1 MDEDRRGFLQAS
13 AVNVVGNA
21 LKIVVEGGIGLAFGS
36 LALVADAAH
45 SVADLLA
52 SLVVLVWGRAAFT
65 GPDMD
70 HPHGHERIEPLT
82 ALVVGVTLV
91 VLAVSLLWD
100 AIGAVRTGPSVRYS
114 HALVAGL
121 GFAILDMLV
130 VYWYTVRVNARL
142 DSPSLRALAVDSQND
157 IYTSVAAG
165 IGVAGVALE
174 APLLDP
180 LAGGLVSLL
189 VLYQGVEISRE
200 NIRYLV
206 GTAPSP
212 ERREAV
218 RATLMDHA
226 AVRGVHDL
234 RVYYDGP
241 TLEVEVHVEVDGDLT
256 VLEAHDIESELVEEL
271 RRRTD
276 IGDAHVHL
284 DPAGVGEWSDA
295 EEPDL
300 TGP

>member
-1 MDEDRRGFLQAS
+1 MDEDRSGFLRAS
-13 AVNVVGNA
+13 AVNVAGNA
-21 LKIVVEGGIGLAFGS
+21 LKIVVEGSIGLAFGS

-52 SLVVLVWGRAAFT
+52 SLVVLVWGRAAFA
-65 GPDMD
+65 GPDVD

-82 ALVVGVTLV
+82 ALVVGVTLI
-91 VLAVSLLWD
+91 VLALSLLWD
-100 AIGAVRTGPSVRYS
+100 AIGALQAGPSVSYS
-114 HALVAGL
+114 PVLVAGL
-121 GFAILDMLV
+121 GFAIADMLV
-130 VYWYTVRVNARL
+130 VYWYTVRVNETL
-142 DSPSLRALAVDSQND
+142 NSPSLRALATDSKND
-157 IYTSVAAG
+157 IYTSIAAG
-165 IGVAGVALE
+165 IGVAGVAMD

-189 VLYQGVEISRE
+189 VLYQGAEICRE

-206 GTAPSP
+206 GTAPAP

-218 RATLMDHA
+218 RSTLMDHPD
-226 AVRGVHDL
+226 VRGVHDL

-256 VLEAHDIESELVEEL
+256 VLEAHDIESELVAEL

-295 EEPDL
+295 DEDAL
-300 TGP
+300 SGR